1 MNAGQTNV
9 PIGWPS
15 CTPFCAV
22 AAGLA
27 ATLLFSGCASI
38 VSGRHAEVAVH
49 SNPANAHVVVR
60 DKRGHEVAS
69 THTPGKVVLRRKDKF
84 IFPAR
89 YTATISAPG
98 YQTAQVPIRST
109 LNPWV
114 VGNLVFGGIPGL
126 VVDNATGAAWKPK
139 RAEYFADLRPAYP
152 GQYALPE
159 SAVQPATFGT
169 ENTSTVPT
177 VQNAA
182 QVAPPP
188 VPGGANKR
196 FD

>member
-1 MNAGQTNV
+1 MNAGRMNV
-9 PIGWPS
+9 TIGRLS
-15 CTPFCAV
+15 CTSNWAV
-22 AAGLA
+22 ATGVA
-27 ATLLFSGCASI
+27 ATLLCSGCASI
-38 VSGRHAEVAVH
+38 VSGRHAEVAIH
-49 SNPANAHVVVR
+49 SYPANAHVVIR
-60 DKRGHEVAS
+60 DKRGNEVAS

-114 VGNLVFGGIPGL
+114 AGNLVFGGIPGL

-139 RAEYFADLRPAYP
+139 RAEYFAELRPVYP

-159 SAVQPATFGT
+159 SAVQPAAYGT
-169 ENTSTVPT
+169 ENTSAAPQAQT
-177 VQNAA
+177 AA
-182 QVAPPP
+182 QVAPAFSTG
-188 VPGGANKR
+188 VDTR
-196 FD
+196 VE